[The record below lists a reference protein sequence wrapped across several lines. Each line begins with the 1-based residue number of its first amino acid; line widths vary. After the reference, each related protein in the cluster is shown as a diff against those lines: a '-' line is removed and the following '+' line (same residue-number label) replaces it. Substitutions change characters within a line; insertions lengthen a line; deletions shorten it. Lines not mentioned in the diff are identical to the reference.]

1 MGVLFMLH
9 WFYSQTCYIKLF
21 LDEFQLLILK
31 AVVLNFILLTT
42 VMVGYGQEGVWHEQR
57 SPCR

>member
-21 LDEFQLLILK
+21 LDKFQLLILK
-31 AVVLNFILLTT
+31 AVVLKVSLLTA
-42 VMVGYGQEGVWHEQR
+42 VVVGMLPRYGQDGL
-57 SPCR
+57 

>member
-21 LDEFQLLILK
+21 LDKFQLLILK
-31 AVVLNFILLTT
+31 AVVLKFTLLTA
-42 VMVGYGQEGVWHEQR
+42 VMVGILPRYEQDGL
-57 SPCR
+57 